1 MIVDGRVPC
10 SLEQIIAGRSRLEDR
25 GAIGLA
31 KAIEEMKTLKVLRIP
46 QSGITPKGTTRVGFA
61 TYCVRNGAISK
72 SFGPKPYH

>member
-1 MIVDGRVPC
+1 MSTDGRVPC

-46 QSGITPKGTTRVGFA
+46 QSGITPKGSSVP
-61 TYCVRNGAISK
+61 S
-72 SFGPKPYH
+72 